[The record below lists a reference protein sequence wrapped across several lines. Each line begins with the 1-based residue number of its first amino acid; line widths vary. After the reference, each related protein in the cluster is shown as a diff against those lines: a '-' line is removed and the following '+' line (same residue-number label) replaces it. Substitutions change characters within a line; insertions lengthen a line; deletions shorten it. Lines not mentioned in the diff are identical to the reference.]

1 VGVFIAIHSH
11 HKPVTAPA
19 APVLCVQ
26 APARGIDIP
35 EEFPRGSAQWAYH
48 SPVIEP
54 AAAPA
59 TLVDFMRP
67 RAGSDDVFGV
77 VPAPAEG
84 AGSRCVLP
92 GVIRRVRCLPDPI

>member
-1 VGVFIAIHSH
+1 VGVFIVIHSH
-11 HKPVTAPA
+11 HKPVTAPI

-26 APARGIDIP
+26 APARGNDIP
-35 EEFPRGSAQWAYH
+35 EKFSRGSAPGARR
-48 SPVIEP
+48 PGVLEL
-54 AAAPA
+54 AAAPE
-59 TLVDFMRP
+59 TLMDVMRP
-67 RAGSDDVFGV
+67 LAGSDDVFDV